1 MNIQLT
7 ITDQITKDLKDK
19 ARVLK
24 EIKQP
29 ALEEFRRLTPRRT
42 GKARSN
48 TLLQGT
54 TIKAN
59 YPYAQRL
66 EEGYSK
72 QAPQGISKPWTK
84 WMDAEV
90 NKRLGKA

>member
-19 ARVLK
+19 AKLLK
-24 EIKQP
+24 EIKKP

-48 TLLQGT
+48 TLLEGN

-72 QAPQGISKPWTK
+72 QAPQGMTKPFEKWLEKHISKIIK
-84 WMDAEV
+84 
-90 NKRLGKA
+90 G